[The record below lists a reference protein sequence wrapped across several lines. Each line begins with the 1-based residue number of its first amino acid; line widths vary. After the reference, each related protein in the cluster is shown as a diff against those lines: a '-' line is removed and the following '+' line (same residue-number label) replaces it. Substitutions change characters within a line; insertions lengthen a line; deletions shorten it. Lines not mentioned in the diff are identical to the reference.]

1 MKTRRGE
8 EPISRPKLE
17 RSRSR
22 IDVQSREVNRI
33 VDKQSRNSSAEIGT
47 SEEDKQF

>member
-17 RSRSR
+17 RSR

-33 VDKQSRNSSAEIGT
+33 VDKQSGNSSAEIET